1 MIEKPATEE
10 PVTEEPVTE
19 EPTIISKPENITT
32 VVGLPV
38 TLKCYVKGDPS
49 HYLVGWMS
57 QNEIIQEGKE
67 HSMSTSPSF
76 TSANG
81 TVHYLTVHTV
91 KTSGKYHCNVYT
103 MSKKV
108 VDQVTHQVHIGKG
121 KIYYTYVVLCCY

>member
-1 MIEKPATEE
+1 MIEK
-10 PVTEEPVTE
+10 PVTEEPVTK

-57 QNEIIQEGKE
+57 RNEIIQEGKE
-67 HSMSTSPSF
+67 HSISTSPSF
-76 TSANG
+76 KSANG

-91 KTSGKYHCNVYT
+91 KTSGKYNCNVYT

-108 VDQVTHQVHIGKG
+108 VDQVTHQV
-121 KIYYTYVVLCCY
+121 VVDNGMTHHNCCVTLL